1 MGGSKKKDDI
11 TNLMALCRTC
21 HLQYGDI
28 QEMVDTLQELHD
40 KVINS
45 VY

>member
-1 MGGSKKKDDI
+1 MGGSKKKGDI

-28 QEMVDTLQELHD
+28 KEMVDTLQKLHD
-40 KVINS
+40 DVLGNT
-45 VY
+45 